1 MLEIVVEGHSI
12 DKFLEIRTLPTV
24 QISMGLSVSVD
35 EFYNVRA
42 TPRPCHVGFGVCR
55 PGWGEHLAG

>member
-1 MLEIVVEGHSI
+1 MTIYSNKLCVAQGMLEVVVEGHSI

-35 EFYNVRA
+35 EFYNVR
-42 TPRPCHVGFGVCR
+42 PNPLYHRDD
-55 PGWGEHLAG
+55 